1 MKILSCANSTNCFCC
16 WTLLLIYDLYYSAY
30 LQISI
35 LSTFV
40 ISARADVSG
49 PPRANSECTLIILL
63 LIWGFRLVGTWGS
76 GGDGI
81 WGWEGWGWGGVWGG
95 MRGVWEGMLLSEA
108 GALFPGCCHIF
119 LLLMSEASQVRSGGE
134 LDWLPHPFWY
144 PILDFYLILGIIL
157 LPTDLQF

>member
-49 PPRANSECTLIILL
+49 PPRENSECTLIILL

-76 GGDGI
+76 GGNMGMGRVRMGRRLGRYERSLGRYAAQ
-81 WGWEGWGWGGVWGG
+81 WGWCPLFLLSNLLALDVWGQPSPKWWWTG
-95 MRGVWEGMLLSEA
+95 LAATHLLIPYSRFEA
-108 GALFPGCCHIF
+108 KQSIAGLVI
-119 LLLMSEASQVRSGGE
+119 
-134 LDWLPHPFWY
+134 
-144 PILDFYLILGIIL
+144 
-157 LPTDLQF
+157 